1 MPEFWYNACKCSLS
15 YSGGLGWFVYDN
27 PALTLLLP
35 VLFFP
40 LSPCLHSSPPHPPLQ
55 LLPHL
60 PTVFLFLC
68 LPTLSPRPSYNIPHL
83 FTAFLFPDNAI
94 ACSYQPILVSP
105 SHKTV
110 GGWRSGAETEGTPAC
125 HRKGGAIQ
133 HLPVQCQQLLCC
145 RLWHF
150 QHSQQIQCK
159 EWWASCYC
167 PWFYPTHHGLST
179 ALFTGLRF
187 SSVQFTSLTVCQN
200 GGGGERPGRSG
211 QVYKIDRQG
220 VVPTRK

>member
-1 MPEFWYNACKCSLS
+1 MTTQLSPSFSPSSSSLCPLAS
-15 YSGGLGWFVYDN
+15 ILH
-27 PALTLLLP
+27 PLTLPSNFSPTSLLFSSSYVSP
-35 VLFFP
+35 LFP
-40 LSPCLHSSPPHPPLQ
+40 LTPL
-55 LLPHL
+55 
-60 PTVFLFLC
+60 
-68 LPTLSPRPSYNIPHL
+68 IPHL
-83 FTAFLFPDNAI
+83 FTAFLFSDNAI

-211 QVYKIDRQG
+211 QVYKIDR
-220 VVPTRK
+220 